1 MNCSELNSIRKGE
14 HLPFLEVIV
23 LKKEKTKAAIYI
35 RVSTQEQAMEG
46 YSLDAQKRTLTD
58 YCRSMHYEIHG
69 IYSDEGISAKDI
81 EHRPGIM
88 ALIKDATDN
97 KFDIILVWKLTRFSR
112 NLANI
117 VTVCEQLDKAGVT
130 LVSYTEAFDSNTPS
144 GRMIRSILGTVAQ
157 FEREIISENVKLGMS
172 ERAKQGKRTCST
184 VLGFDKDGKDSF
196 VVNEKEAEYVRFCYK
211 EFLKRKNVSE
221 VASLARENGYSGKR
235 GRKPSP
241 ASVMVI
247 LTRPIYAGYNVFH
260 GKLYKGFYQP
270 IISVKDFNKVQRIIS
285 RQGKLYGRERK
296 QKLYFLPENT
306 KSFK

>member
-1 MNCSELNSIRKGE
+1 M
-14 HLPFLEVIV
+14 V
-23 LKKEKTKAAIYI
+23 KTRAAIYI

-58 YCRSMHYEIHG
+58 YCRSMNYEIYG

-88 ALIKDATDN
+88 ALIRDAVDN

-112 NLANI
+112 NLSNI
-117 VTVCEQLDKAGVT
+117 VTVCEQLDKAGVA
-130 LVSYTEAFDSNTPS
+130 LVSCTEAFDSNTPS
-144 GRMIRSILGTVAQ
+144 GRLIRSILGTVAQ

-184 VLGFDKDGKDSF
+184 VLGYDKDGKDSF
-196 VVNEKEAEYVRFCYK
+196 CINEKEAEYVRFCYK
-211 EFLKRKNVSE
+211 EFLKRKSVSE
-221 VASLARENGYSGKR
+221 VANLARENGYVGKR
-235 GRKPSP
+235 SRKPCP

-260 GKLYKGFYQP
+260 GVLYKGAHP
-270 IISVKDFNKVQRIIS
+270 PLVSAKDFNKVQKIIS
-285 RQGKLYGRERK
+285 RQGKIYGRKRK
-296 QKLYFLPENT
+296 QKLYYLPEIE
-306 KSFK
+306 KPPEQ